1 MISGR
6 QAVAEVSQAARGQ
19 QQALDELDAR
29 LVELR
34 GQQQAL
40 LHERAEQ
47 LKALARMHVERLD
60 PDASP
65 QLDAAETE
73 VAQLLAARD
82 AAAAALEEEVVDAQ
96 AGLDALEQERSIQA
110 ERLQAAAD
118 SLDEAEAAT
127 QTRLA
132 ADPAY
137 QAQLERAREAERV
150 ALHAAQKAS
159 EREQEQASKGST
171 YQGDP
176 SVHVPLAARLW

>member
-60 PDASP
+60 VGCQPSAGCRGDRGGAV
-65 QLDAAETE
+65 TRG
-73 VAQLLAARD
+73 ARRCGGG
-82 AAAAALEEEVVDAQ
+82 LGGRGCRC
-96 AGLDALEQERSIQA
+96 AG
-110 ERLQAAAD
+110 
-118 SLDEAEAAT
+118 
-127 QTRLA
+127 
-132 ADPAY
+132 
-137 QAQLERAREAERV
+137 RA
-150 ALHAAQKAS
+150 
-159 EREQEQASKGST
+159 
-171 YQGDP
+171 
-176 SVHVPLAARLW
+176 